1 MYAEVLPLM
10 QFYLEDGISDEE
22 AVSLIDLEVPKMD
35 LGETHMHS
43 ADSDGILWWSTQ
55 CSCTR
60 ARTVMD
66 DVRALNKLFD
76 VTL

>member
-1 MYAEVLPLM
+1 M

-22 AVSLIDLEVPKMD
+22 AVSLIDQEVPKMD

-55 CSCTR
+55 CSCT
-60 ARTVMD
+60 
-66 DVRALNKLFD
+66 
-76 VTL
+76 